1 MDKTDVIRANGFAA
15 EYARVM
21 RGKQI
26 TTICVICV
34 NQWLIRVFS
43 HRLTLITLI
52 SVMVNLTMNIR
63 AINAHT

>member
-1 MDKTDVIRANGFAA
+1 MDKIDVIRANGFAA

-21 RGKQI
+21 CGKQI
-26 TTICVICV
+26 TSICVICV

-43 HRLTLITLI
+43 HKLTQIPLI